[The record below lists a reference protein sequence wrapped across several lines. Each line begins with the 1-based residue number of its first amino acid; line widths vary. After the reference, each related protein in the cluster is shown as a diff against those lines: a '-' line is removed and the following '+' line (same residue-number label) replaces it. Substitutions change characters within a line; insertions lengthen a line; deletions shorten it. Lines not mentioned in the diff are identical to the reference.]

1 VIEILITILLVLGIA
16 YFLSRI
22 LKNLL
27 SIFVIFIILA
37 FLVNIF
43 FPNSWLAKITHGF
56 FSEALNNLVNFG
68 RSVKIINVTQR
79 DGKLKIVILNELDKK
94 FEVTSIF
101 VDNKLIN
108 LTTPIYLNPNA
119 ENEISVEW
127 KGNFSTIIIKYDSK
141 ELIYRKS

>member
-1 VIEILITILLVLGIA
+1 M
-16 YFLSRI
+16 
-22 LKNLL
+22 
-27 SIFVIFIILA
+27 A

-56 FSEALNNLVNFG
+56 FSEALNNLVNIG